1 MQNDLEVDEEDGS
14 FTLKLA
20 TEHPQR
26 QGHLFLPRADE
37 FMINSFRANIDT
49 CDINHTTYNKDS
61 EVYLNLEEIKYVKEN
76 YEASAEA
83 LQREGKNLETL
94 GLVLD
99 SQNHEEWLEKTP
111 DRMTLHVNYK
121 EDNFG
126 IETKE
131 INTTYNL
138 NLIKEGY
145 STLEYKDRLSKGGSF
160 VSKYSYLKHL
170 SQSNRLHFSHKK
182 VEVKLINNV
191 TTSSE
196 IFRAE
201 RS

>member
-1 MQNDLEVDEEDGS
+1 
-14 FTLKLA
+14 
-20 TEHPQR
+20 
-26 QGHLFLPRADE
+26 
-37 FMINSFRANIDT
+37 MINSFPLNIDT
-49 CDINHTTYNKDS
+49 CDIKHR
-61 EVYLNLEEIKYVKEN
+61 EVDLNLQEIKYVKQN
-76 YEASAEA
+76 YEASAAA
-83 LQREGKNLETL
+83 LQWEGKNLETL

-99 SQNHEEWLEKTP
+99 SQNHEEWIEKTP
-111 DRMTLHVNYK
+111 DRMTLRVNYK

-131 INTTYNL
+131 ITTTYHL

-145 STLEYKDRLSKGGSF
+145 NTLEYKDRLSEGGSS

-170 SQSNRLHFSHKK
+170 SQSNRLHFSHEKA
-182 VEVKLINNV
+182 EVKLINMV

-201 RS
+201 RSWSKRFQI